1 MISRDHPSLQAPE
14 GLKRFLD
21 RPRKRVGE
29 HCEMCAEPISE
40 THSHVVNVQSRNLMC
55 VCRACY
61 LLFTHQGAAQGRYL
75 AVPERYLYD
84 PDFALST
91 GQWEDLQIPVSM
103 AFFFMNS
110 EMGRMAAFYPSPAGA
125 TESLLPLGTWESVI
139 AANPDFSDA
148 TPDVEAL
155 LLRRDDDKTA
165 CYLVPIDACYELVGL
180 VKMHWRGFSGGET
193 VWREIDAFFAGLQE
207 RSQRVGSSARQ

>member
-1 MISRDHPSLQAPE
+1 MAAPE
-14 GLKRFLD
+14 RL
-21 RPRKRVGE
+21 RVL
-29 HCEMCAEPISE
+29 EPVAR
-40 THSHVVNVQSRNLMC
+40 HVVSL
-55 VCRACY
+55 RAY
-61 LLFTHQGAAQGRYL
+61 
-75 AVPERYLYD
+75 
-84 PDFALST
+84 
-91 GQWEDLQIPVSM
+91 
-103 AFFFMNS
+103 
-110 EMGRMAAFYPSPAGA
+110 
-125 TESLLPLGTWESVI
+125 
-139 AANPDFSDA
+139 A